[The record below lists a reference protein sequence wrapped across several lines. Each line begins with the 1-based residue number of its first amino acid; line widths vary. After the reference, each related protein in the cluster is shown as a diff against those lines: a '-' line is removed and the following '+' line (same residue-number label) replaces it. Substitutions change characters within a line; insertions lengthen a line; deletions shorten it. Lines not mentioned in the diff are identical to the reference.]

1 MDSMKGESMGD
12 YGRVRDGAGFSLL
25 EALLAMIILGA
36 GLLALAMGLAQGLSI
51 VSASPY
57 HQIAREKASET
68 MESVFT
74 ARDARKISSW
84 DKIRNRS
91 QGGVFLDGPQP
102 MRTQGADGLVN
113 TLDDGELETHT
124 LPGRDNIM
132 GTADDVTAPLTGFTR
147 EIEITGLSPN
157 LRRIRVIVRYTI
169 RGLERQYQIV
179 ACISP
184 FA

>member
-1 MDSMKGESMGD
+1 MRGESVRGH
-12 YGRVRDGAGFSLL
+12 GRMRDAAGFSLL
-25 EALLAMIILGA
+25 EALLALIILGG

-57 HQIAREKASET
+57 HQIAREKASEA

-74 ARDARKISSW
+74 SRDARKIASW
-84 DKIRNRS
+84 DMVQNRS
-91 QGGVFLDGPQP
+91 RGGVFLDGPQP
-102 MRTQGADGLVN
+102 MRIQGADGLVN
-113 TLDDGELETHT
+113 TPDDGGLETHA
-124 LPGRDNIM
+124 LPGRDNLM

-147 EIEITGLSPN
+147 EIEITRLSPN
-157 LRRIRVIVRYTI
+157 LRRIRVIVRYSI
-169 RGLERQYQIV
+169 GGRDRQYQIV